1 VSAKEPMMYE
11 FRCGSP
17 VCKTHFTASTED
29 EMMAAVATHVLD
41 VHDIAKPT
49 KSLVQ
54 FLKENTIRQVGS
66 TAKAG

>member
-1 VSAKEPMMYE
+1 MYE

-17 VCKTHFTASTED
+17 VCKTSFTAPTED
-29 EMMAAVATHVLD
+29 AMMAKVAQHVHETHR
-41 VHDIAKPT
+41 IPNPS

-54 FLKENTIRQVGS
+54 FVKENTIREVPP

>member
-1 VSAKEPMMYE
+1 MYE

-17 VCKTHFTASTED
+17 VCKTRFTAPTED
-29 EMMAAVATHVLD
+29 ELMGE
-41 VHDIAKPT
+41 IAKHVVVTHRIPAPT

-54 FLKENTIRQVGS
+54 FVKENTIRELPP

>member
-1 VSAKEPMMYE
+1 MYE

-17 VCKTHFTASTED
+17 VCKTRFTAPSED
-29 EMMAAVATHVLD
+29 ELMSEVAKHVVVTHR
-41 VHDIAKPT
+41 IPAPT

-54 FLKENTIRQVGS
+54 FVKENTIRELPP